1 MSQLLTIH
9 KGFDIAIA
17 RAFLPV
23 GIPVNIEPMLE
34 NVFSASSNFAYIW
47 LVAQGSCTFTNTG
60 TGETI
65 AWEKFDST
73 LSKPLGTG
81 EWRATI
87 IEDLEVFCINQ
98 HMNLDK
104 FPVKNYVET
113 FTMLENTVTELE
125 QGTQLFLGSGQ
136 IQIDDQTFVGPKQ
149 IKIKT
154 ENKTIHALT
163 DVAGYLVK

>member
-65 AWEKFDST
+65 AWGKFDST
-73 LSKPLGTG
+73 LSKPLGIG

-104 FPVKNYVET
+104 FPVRNYVET
-113 FTMLENTVTELE
+113 FTMLKNNQTELA

-136 IQIDDQTFVGPKQ
+136 IQIDNQTFVGPKQ

-163 DVAGYLVK
+163 DVAGYIVK

>member
-1 MSQLLTIH
+1 MNQSLTIH

-34 NVFSASSNFAYIW
+34 NIFTSSSNFAYIW
-47 LVAQGSCTFTNTG
+47 LVAQGSCTFTNTD
-60 TGETI
+60 TGETVY
-65 AWEKFDST
+65 WEKFDST

-81 EWRATI
+81 EWQANI

-98 HMNLDK
+98 HMNLNK
-104 FPVKNYVET
+104 FPIKNYVET
-113 FTMLENTVTELE
+113 FILLENNETELV
-125 QGTQLFLGSGQ
+125 QGTQLFLGSGE

-154 ENKTIHALT
+154 QNKTIKALT
-163 DVAGYLVK
+163 DVAGYIIK